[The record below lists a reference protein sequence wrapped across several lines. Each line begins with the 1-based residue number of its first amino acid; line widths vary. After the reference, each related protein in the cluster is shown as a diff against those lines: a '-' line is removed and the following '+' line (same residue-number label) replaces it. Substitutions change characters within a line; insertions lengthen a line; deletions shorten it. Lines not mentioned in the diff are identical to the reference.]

1 MAGKSQD
8 KARQAH
14 VKVNRAI
21 NLFVR
26 LLIDCISFTDIAIEA
41 H

>member
-8 KARQAH
+8 TP
-14 VKVNRAI
+14 VKVNRTR